1 MTLYDATCRNP
12 ADIFSGF
19 FLFHIQNTDQS
30 NGAENQ
36 SYTSMDVTDSHHQ
49 GSFAI
54 PVRRDYNQFPLLQG
68 NPSPGEKIAFKVHY
82 K

>member
-1 MTLYDATCRNP
+1 
-12 ADIFSGF
+12 
-19 FLFHIQNTDQS
+19 
-30 NGAENQ
+30 
-36 SYTSMDVTDSHHQ
+36 MDVTDSHHQ
-49 GSFAI
+49 GNFSVAI